1 MREAKKLGELKY
13 VEFIGGLITKRIE
26 ADTKKGDQVIDEVS
40 VITPKAINGGK
51 IEKEFLHSLQY
62 KTEFDR
68 NRLTQEG
75 DVVLKFSTPYDA
87 AYVTKEEAE
96 LLLPSYCLILRIKD
110 KTKLNPRFLTAFI
123 NSEIYGAQIKRML
136 SGADAP
142 MLTIGKIKD
151 VEIAEF
157 TIEEQDEIAEFYK
170 NLCEKESIMKQI
182 IELEKERI
190 TSVLGGITVG

>member
-1 MREAKKLGELKY
+1 MREKKKIGELKS

-26 ADTKKGDQVIDEVS
+26 SDAKKGDPILGEVS
-40 VITPKAINGGK
+40 VIPPKAINGGR

-62 KTEFDR
+62 KTEFDC

-87 AYVTKEEAE
+87 AYVTKEDEG

-123 NSEIYGAQIKRML
+123 NSELYGTQIKRVL

-142 MLTIGKIKD
+142 MLTIGKIKE

-157 TIEEQDEIAEFYK
+157 TIEEQDEIAAFYK

-182 IELEKERI
+182 IELEKEKI
-190 TSVLGGITVG
+190 NSVLGGITIG